1 MRAPGPPSPT
11 PVSAPIRPPS
21 RTPAR
26 TPVADAPG
34 SPLAQVRALARL
46 LDDAIRVPGTGIGIG
61 LDGLLGLIPGVGDAA
76 GGLVSAYLVLQAAR
90 MGVSRSVLARMLV
103 NVGIDALV
111 GAVPLLGDIFDFAWK
126 ANRKNAQLLEA
137 AVAAPDATRRA
148 STGVVVGAVVAIA
161 LMVGG
166 GILLTI
172 LVMRWLAQ
180 QL

>member
-1 MRAPGPPSPT
+1 
-11 PVSAPIRPPS
+11 
-21 RTPAR
+21 
-26 TPVADAPG
+26 
-34 SPLAQVRALARL
+34 VRALARL
-46 LDDAIRVPGTGIGIG
+46 LDDAIRVPGTRIGLG

-90 MGVSRSVLARMLV
+90 MGVSRAVLARMLV
-103 NVGIDALV
+103 NVGIDVLV

-126 ANRKNAQLLEA
+126 ANRKNAALLEA